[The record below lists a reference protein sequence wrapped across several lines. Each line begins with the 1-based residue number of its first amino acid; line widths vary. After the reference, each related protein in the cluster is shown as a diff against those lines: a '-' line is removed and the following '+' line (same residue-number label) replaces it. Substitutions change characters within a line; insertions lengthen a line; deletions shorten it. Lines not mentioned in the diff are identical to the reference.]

1 MAEINIELKD
11 FANASDGSL
20 LIKRDGRWQV
30 TTFDELNKANEKSIN
45 KITDLEVELEALKRN
60 SKHFVVYAKSH
71 FLVVFNSFKNKILSG
86 EIDTTDEDLL
96 NLDSKVI
103 SDEISV
109 EEAITKHEYLLNTYT
124 KLYLE
129 KKETIEFPEV

>member
-11 FANASDGSL
+11 FVNAKDGSL

-30 TTFDELNKANEKSIN
+30 TTFDELNKANEKRIN
-45 KITDLEVELEALKRN
+45 KITDLELELEALKRN

-109 EEAITKHEYLLNTYT
+109 EEAITKHEFLLNTYT

>member
-1 MAEINIELKD
+1 MAEINIELKN
-11 FANASDGSL
+11 FVNAQDGSL

-30 TTFDELNKANEKSIN
+30 TTFDELNKANEKSIK
-45 KITDLEVELEALKRN
+45 KITDLELELEALKRN